1 MASMRG
7 LSSIYQAGS
16 MVEAA
21 TATAELIERD
31 VISDIEEDSTI
42 EVDIR

>member
-1 MASMRG
+1 
-7 LSSIYQAGS
+7 

-31 VISDIEEDSTI
+31 VISDIDEDSTI